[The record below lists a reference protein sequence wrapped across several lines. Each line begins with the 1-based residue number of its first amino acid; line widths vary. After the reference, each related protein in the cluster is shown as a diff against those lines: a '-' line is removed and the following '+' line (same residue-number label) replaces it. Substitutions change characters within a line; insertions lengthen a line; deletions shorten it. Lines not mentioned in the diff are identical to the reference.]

1 MGNRFAK
8 IGDDINSI
16 DAEGV
21 LVDMT
26 ADSSDEPITV
36 KKKLTPLAAV
46 QEGFTRLT
54 EVIREMNENVSQHRE
69 QAADLNRKITSM
81 LDALPENM
89 ALQNESIT
97 QLTGQLKEQ
106 TDLQQECN
114 NILRSLPEDSRQQ
127 VENLNR
133 ISASLESSLEHQSGQ
148 AELFSQFSSSV
159 KSVSEYSQAQA
170 ASLAN
175 IGNMLEENQK
185 RLQDMIDT
193 QNKRFGKLF
202 ATTVILAL
210 AALAA
215 VAMALWLALGKGQT
229 PLN

>member
-26 ADSSDEPITV
+26 ADNSDEPLAV

-81 LDALPENM
+81 LEALPENL
-89 ALQNESIT
+89 ALQNKSVTE
-97 QLTGQLKEQ
+97 LTGQLKEQ

-114 NILRSLPEDSRQQ
+114 DMLRSLPEDSRRQ
-127 VENLNR
+127 VENLSR
-133 ISASLESSLEHQSGQ
+133 ISASLESSLQHQSDQ
-148 AELFSQFSSSV
+148 AELFGQFSDSV
-159 KSVSEYSQAQA
+159 KSVSQYSQAQA

-185 RLQDMIDT
+185 RLQDMIDN

-215 VAMALWLALGKGQT
+215 VAMVLWLAIGQGQT

>member
-1 MGNRFAK
+1 MGNRFAR
-8 IGDDINSI
+8 IGDDINNI

-26 ADSSDEPITV
+26 VDSSDEPITV
-36 KKKLTPLAAV
+36 KKKITPLAAV

-81 LDALPENM
+81 LEALPENM
-89 ALQNESIT
+89 ALQNESVT
-97 QLTGQLKEQ
+97 QLSGHIKEQ

-114 NILRSLPEDSRQQ
+114 NILRSLPEDSRRQ
-127 VENLNR
+127 VENLSR
-133 ISASLESSLEHQSGQ
+133 ISASLENSLQHQSDQ
-148 AELFSQFSSSV
+148 AELFSQFSNSV

-202 ATTVILAL
+202 ITTVILAL

-229 PLN
+229 PLS